1 MGYIKPWNKIF
12 VKEIDLILYSKI
24 NKLIIIY
31 NLYKN
36 ESNLLQIKNFIRII
50 RWKMKIIDENKFSNI
65 WVLYTWQRLKIGE

>member
-1 MGYIKPWNKIF
+1 MGYIKPWNKRF

-31 NLYKN
+31 NLYEN

-50 RWKMKIIDENKFSNI
+50 RWKMKVISENKFSNI
-65 WVLYTWQRLKIGE
+65 WVLYTWQIRKIGE

>member
-1 MGYIKPWNKIF
+1 MGYIKPWNKRF

-65 WVLYTWQRLKIGE
+65 WVLYTW